1 MQSKLFTRSE
11 EAFIITAQK
20 PLTSSDEE
28 RIAWFLQGAAP
39 VATLPGRYVGPRKE
53 MVSPWSTNAADVLKN
68 MGIEGII
75 RVERFEEVNEEGS
88 LTFDP
93 MLQSVYHGLSP
104 SSLSVT
110 GEPAPT
116 FPVANIREFNQ
127 KEGLALSED
136 EITFLEEARTTLG
149 RDLTDCELYAF
160 AQINSEHCRHKI
172 FNGTFIID
180 GETKP
185 NSLFA
190 LIKQTSKASPE
201 QIVSAY
207 KDNVAFMKGPK
218 ARSFCPEQAALP
230 SSYIFR
236 DVETVVSLKAE
247 THNFPTTVEP
257 FNGAATGSG
266 GEIRDRMAGGQ
277 GGIPLAG
284 TAVYMTSYPRGE
296 GALVHDLERSHQA
309 RPWKYQ
315 TPEQILTKASNGA
328 SDYGNKFGQPL
339 LTGSLLTFE
348 GSTEKGFYAFDR
360 CIMLGGGVG
369 YAQASQAQKLDAEV
383 GDLLV
388 LLGGD
393 NYRIGMAGGSVSS
406 VDTGQYSQELELNAV
421 QRANAEMQKRVF
433 NAIRVFVE
441 ATENPIK
448 IIHDHGAGGHI
459 NCCSELLEAKGGVI
473 RLSEL
478 PVGDR
483 TLSARE
489 LLCNESQERMGL
501 IIKGEDLELLKEVAR
516 RERAPLYVIGEID
529 GSEVIT
535 VKDKNGDTPFKLP
548 TALLFGA
555 SPRTIL
561 EDTTETFTEKEL
573 TPGYA
578 DGDELVTA
586 IEKLFKLEG
595 VGSKD
600 WLTNKVD
607 RCVGG
612 KVVQQQGVGPLH
624 LPLSNVAIAGLDF
637 TTGKGIAT
645 AIGHAPIPGLLD
657 PEAGSILS
665 VAEALTNI
673 VFAPLEGG
681 ISSVALSANW
691 MWPAKQPGEDARLYR
706 AVEALSQFC
715 IELGIPVPTGKDSLS
730 MTMKYGDGTKV
741 PAPGTVIVSA
751 AAPTYSFVDC
761 VTPNLREVED
771 SSLLYIDLSGM
782 EEFPL
787 GGSSFAQSVNQLGA
801 TPPTVKDAR
810 RFAAGLTTIQ
820 HLIRERMILAGHDVS
835 GGGLITALCEMA
847 FSGDVG
853 IEIDLKGEEKVENIL
868 FSEKPAVVLQLES
881 GKLDAVIKL
890 FNESSI
896 PTRVIGRVLKEKVVA
911 LQAERVGF
919 RKELS
924 VLRHAWHTPS
934 ALMERYQTA
943 PKQAEERARYFD
955 DYPLAYTFPAA
966 FTGRLS
972 DYGCSFD
979 DKRGSRVKAAVIREQ
994 GSNGERELA
1003 FALHTA
1009 GFDVKDV
1016 TMSDL
1021 IEGRETLDDVHF
1033 VGFPGGFANSD
1044 VQGAGRGWAGSFKFN
1059 ERAYDA
1065 LNRFLERDNTLSVG
1079 ICNGCQ
1085 LMVALDLLYPAHAKK
1100 MEMRHNESGKFES
1113 RFVNVDIQPTASVM
1127 LQPLVGTRLGIWV
1140 SHGEGNFSLPMGI
1153 GAYDIPV
1160 RYITDHYPA
1169 NPNGADYRA
1178 AAVCSKDGRHLAIMP
1193 HLERSSLPW
1202 NWAFYPDQERRE
1214 HEISPWVLAFV
1225 AAREW
1230 IENKLDRR

>member
-1 MQSKLFTRSE
+1 MQSKLFTLPE

-20 PLTSSDEE
+20 HLTSSDEE
-28 RIAWFLQGAAP
+28 RIAWFLHGATP
-39 VATLPGRYVGPRKE
+39 TESLPGRYIGPRKE
-53 MVSPWSTNAADVLKN
+53 MVSPWSTNATDVLTN
-68 MGIEGII
+68 MGVEGIV
-75 RVERFEEVNEEGS
+75 RVERFERAGDQAH
-88 LTFDP
+88 FDP
-93 MLQSVYHGLSP
+93 MLQAIYDGLSAQ
-104 SSLSVT
+104 SLTVT
-110 GEPAPT
+110 GAPAAT
-116 FPVANIREFNQ
+116 FGVADIRDFNA

-136 EITFLEEARTTLG
+136 EITFLEEARETLG

-190 LIKQTSKASPE
+190 LIKATSKEAPAN
-201 QIVSAY
+201 IVSAY
-207 KDNVAFMKGPK
+207 KDNVAFMRGPR
-218 ARSFCPEQAALP
+218 ARTFCPEAAAVP
-230 SSYIFR
+230 SSYVFR
-236 DVETVVSLKAE
+236 DVDTVVSLKAE

-284 TAVYMTSYPRGE
+284 TAVYMTSYPRLE
-296 GALVHDLERSHQA
+296 GATVHSLEGSHPE

-315 TPEQILTKASNGA
+315 TPEQILNKASNGA

-339 LTGSLLTFE
+339 LTGSVLTFE
-348 GSTEKGFYAFDR
+348 GETEKGFYAFDR
-360 CIMLGGGVG
+360 CIMMGGGVG

-433 NAIRVFVE
+433 NAIRAFVE
-441 ATENPIK
+441 STENPIR

-473 RLSEL
+473 RLAEL
-478 PVGDR
+478 PVGDKS
-483 TLSARE
+483 LSARE

-501 IIKGEDLELLKEVAR
+501 IINPKDLALLKEVAK

-529 GSEVIT
+529 GSGGIT
-535 VKDKNGDTPFKLP
+535 VEDRDGSTPFKLP
-548 TALLFGA
+548 TALLFGS

-561 EDTTETFTEKEL
+561 EDSTERYDEKEL
-573 TPGYA
+573 SPDYKN
-578 DGDELVTA
+578 GDELIQA
-586 IEKLFKLEG
+586 IEKLFSLEG
-595 VGSKD
+595 VGCKD

-645 AIGHAPIPGLLD
+645 AIGHAPIPALLD

-665 VAEALTNI
+665 VAESLTNI

-706 AVEALSQFC
+706 AVEALSRFC
-715 IELGIPVPTGKDSLS
+715 IDLGIPVPTGKDSLS

-761 VTPNLREVED
+761 VTPDLRNVE
-771 SSLLYIDLSGM
+771 SSLLYVDLSGM
-782 EEFPL
+782 ETFPL
-787 GGSSFAQSVNQLGA
+787 GGSSYAQSVNKLGA
-801 TPPTVKDAR
+801 TTPTVRDAK
-810 RFAAGLTTIQ
+810 RFKAGLSAIQ
-820 HLIRERMILAGHDVS
+820 HLVRERLILAGHDVS
-835 GGGLITALCEMA
+835 GGGLITTLCEMA

-853 IEIDLKGEEKVENIL
+853 ISIDLSNEERVEEIL
-868 FSEKPAVVLQLES
+868 FSEKPAVVLQVKNEL
-881 GKLDAVIKL
+881 LPTVIKL
-890 FNESSI
+890 FSESGNT
-896 PTRVIGRVLKEKVVA
+896 TRVIGKVSDDRTVQLEA
-911 LQAERVGF
+911 PRVGF
-919 RKELS
+919 TADLAS
-924 VLRHAWHTPS
+924 LRRAWYAPS
-934 ALMERYQTA
+934 ARMEKLQTA
-943 PKQAEERARYFD
+943 RKQAEERPRYFD
-955 DYPLAYTFPAA
+955 HYPLAYTFPAQ
-966 FTGRLS
+966 FTGKLK
-972 DYGCSFD
+972 DYGCSFE
-979 DKRGSRVKAAVIREQ
+979 DKRGSKAKAAVIREQ

-1009 GFDVKDV
+1009 GFEVKDV

-1021 IEGRETLDDVHF
+1021 IEGRETLEDVHF

-1044 VQGAGRGWAGSFKFN
+1044 VQGAGKGWAGSFRFN
-1059 ERAYDA
+1059 PRAFDA
-1065 LNRFLERDNTLSVG
+1065 IDRFLKRSNTLSVG

-1085 LMVALDLLYPAHAKK
+1085 LMVGLDLLYPNHEKK

-1113 RFVNVDIQPTASVM
+1113 RFVNVDVQPTASVM

-1140 SHGEGNFSLPMGI
+1140 SHGEGNFSLPMGV

-1160 RYITDHYPA
+1160 RYIADHYPA

-1202 NWAFYPDQERRE
+1202 NWAFYPDKERRE

-1225 AAREW
+1225 AARQW
-1230 IENKLDRR
+1230 IEERI